1 MSAMSGNPRIT
12 IRMTQQELDALDHLV
27 KIGGFQDNADAM
39 REFMY
44 IFTEAVIV
52 TFETEK
58 AWKGVW
64 QVMKGMKR
72 LNERFA
78 KVYAQADEYKKQDL
92 FNQPDEEE
100 FLTVLKDALQSRTTP
115 VPT

>member
-1 MSAMSGNPRIT
+1 MSKGNLSVNV
-12 IRMTQQELDALDHLV
+12 RMNDNEKMALDYLV
-27 KIGGFQDNADAM
+27 KIGGFGDRSEAM

-52 TFETEK
+52 THETEK

-72 LNERFA
+72 LNERFD
-78 KVYAQADEYKKQDL
+78 KVSVHADKYKKEDL
-92 FNQPDEEE
+92 FNQPDEQE

>member
-1 MSAMSGNPRIT
+1 MSKGNPALKV
-12 IRMTQQELDALDHLV
+12 RMTPEELNALDHLV
-27 KIGGFQDNADAM
+27 QIGDFVDRSDAI

-52 TFETEK
+52 THETEK

-72 LNERFA
+72 LNERFEKISA
-78 KVYAQADEYKKQDL
+78 HADEYKKQDL